1 MNCSVSLII
10 VLFSS
15 FYQKKYLST
24 LYYVKRT
31 IYTIE
36 RFSNPIQI
44 HEFIRTRG
52 KMWIWLYWADLDW
65 SYRTTS
71 FCLPKTIWFSDSRH
85 SKRMTHTLT
94 WWWATFIN
102 VSINQS
108 IFWNQNEELNNIWK
122 LGGGGRTKTEK
133 IRKVPNTNF
142 NDITTEDRNRKN
154 ERKQRI
160 NILNF

>member
-85 SKRMTHTLT
+85 SKRMTHTQT

-108 IFWNQNEELNNIWK
+108 INQYFGIK
-122 LGGGGRTKTEK
+122 TKNWIIYENLAA
-133 IRKVPNTNF
+133 VA
-142 NDITTEDRNRKN
+142 
-154 ERKQRI
+154 ERKPKRLGRSL
-160 NILNF
+160 ILI